1 MKHTL
6 KHRPRHAPVGTPLK
20 ACMRP
25 TSSRRGRQRGVT
37 MLFGLIALAIMMI
50 GAAAMVRSMNT
61 SMMMA
66 GNLGFKRDLTNQA
79 ERATATVMTLM
90 NSGALNTEAAR
101 QSAAVARNYSARI
114 LPTNAQGVPTA
125 LVDDGTFGVVGAV
138 ANDIAVPD
146 QGVVLR
152 YLIDRLCVNVGVADG
167 SHCTMS
173 DPGSPVGGSAAE
185 TLRADDSSANGGG
198 GVLPRQT
205 VYRLSIR
212 VSGPRNTQA
221 YFQTTF
227 TL

>member
-1 MKHTL
+1 MKPTRRCA
-6 KHRPRHAPVGTPLK
+6 RPRQPRQQ
-20 ACMRP
+20 RP
-25 TSSRRGRQRGVT
+25 QQQRGVT

-61 SMMMA
+61 SMTIS

-79 ERATATVMTLM
+79 ERATAAVMALM
-90 NSGALNTEAAR
+90 NTGALNTETAR
-101 QSAAVARNYSARI
+101 QSSAVARNYSARI
-114 LPTNAQGVPTA
+114 LPTNPQGIPTA
-125 LVDDGTFGVVGAV
+125 LVDDSTFNTTGTPS
-138 ANDIAVPD
+138 NDISAAD

-152 YLIDRLCVNVGVADG
+152 YLVDRLCVNTGLADG
-167 SHCTMS
+167 SHCQMS
-173 DPGSPVGGSAAE
+173 DPGTPMGGSASE
-185 TLRADDSSANGGG
+185 TLRADDSAASGGG

>member
-1 MKHTL
+1 MH
-6 KHRPRHAPVGTPLK
+6 HGAQARA
-20 ACMRP
+20 
-25 TSSRRGRQRGVT
+25 RQRGVT

-61 SMMMA
+61 SLMMA

-90 NSGALNTEAAR
+90 NSGALNAEVSR
-101 QSAAVARNYSARI
+101 QSAAVARNYSANI
-114 LPTNAQGVPTA
+114 LPTNVQGVPMA
-125 LVDDGTFGVVGAV
+125 LVDDGTFAAVGAV
-138 ANDIAVPD
+138 ANDIAVVD

-152 YLIDRLCVNVGVADG
+152 YLIDRLCVNTGVADG

-185 TLRADDSSANGGG
+185 TLRADDSSASGGG

>member
-1 MKHTL
+1 MMST
-6 KHRPRHAPVGTPLK
+6 RTGCSAAAAWPR
-20 ACMRP
+20 
-25 TSSRRGRQRGVT
+25 RRHQRGVT
-37 MLFGLIALAIMMI
+37 MLFGLIALAVMMI

-61 SMMMA
+61 SMLMA

-79 ERATATVMTLM
+79 ERATATVMALM
-90 NSGALNTEAAR
+90 NTGALNTEILR
-101 QSAAVARNYSARI
+101 QNSAAPRNYSADI
-114 LPTNAQGVPTA
+114 LPTNAQGIPNV
-125 LVDDGTFGVVGAV
+125 LVDDGSFTTKGTV
-138 ANDIAVPD
+138 ANDISVAE

-152 YLIDRLCVNVGVADG
+152 YVVDRLCVNTGVADG
-167 SHCTMS
+167 THCTMS
-173 DPGSPVGGSAAE
+173 EPGAPMGGGASNTPRAEDSAAV
-185 TLRADDSSANGGG
+185 GGG

>member
-1 MKHTL
+1 
-6 KHRPRHAPVGTPLK
+6 
-20 ACMRP
+20 
-25 TSSRRGRQRGVT
+25 

-61 SMMMA
+61 SMTIS

-79 ERATATVMTLM
+79 ERATAAVMALM
-90 NSGALNTEAAR
+90 NTGALNTETAR
-101 QSAAVARNYSARI
+101 QSSAVARNYSARI
-114 LPTNAQGVPTA
+114 LPTNPQGIPTA
-125 LVDDGTFGVVGAV
+125 LVDDSTFNTTGTPS
-138 ANDIAVPD
+138 NDISAAD

-152 YLIDRLCVNVGVADG
+152 YLVDRLCVNTGLADG
-167 SHCTMS
+167 SHCQMS
-173 DPGSPVGGSAAE
+173 DPGTPMGGSASE
-185 TLRADDSSANGGG
+185 TLRADDSAASGGG

>member
-1 MKHTL
+1 MYPAAAT
-6 KHRPRHAPVGTPLK
+6 RE
-20 ACMRP
+20 
-25 TSSRRGRQRGVT
+25 RQRGVT
-37 MLFGLIALAIMMI
+37 MLFGLIALAIMMM

-90 NSGALNTEAAR
+90 NSGALNSEVAR
-101 QSAAVARNYSARI
+101 QSATVASNYSASI

-125 LVDDGTFGVVGAV
+125 LVDDGTFGAMGAV
-138 ANDIAVPD
+138 ANDIAVAD

-152 YLIDRLCVNVGVADG
+152 YLIDRLCVNAGVADG
-167 SHCTMS
+167 GHCTMS
-173 DPGSPVGGSAAE
+173 DLGSPVGGSAAE
-185 TLRADDSSANGGG
+185 TLRADASSASGGG

>member
-1 MKHTL
+1 
-6 KHRPRHAPVGTPLK
+6 
-20 ACMRP
+20 
-25 TSSRRGRQRGVT
+25 
-37 MLFGLIALAIMMI
+37 MLFGLIALAVMMI

-61 SMMMA
+61 SMTMA

-79 ERATATVMTLM
+79 ERATATVMALM
-90 NSGALNTEAAR
+90 NSGALNAEVSR
-101 QSAAVARNYSARI
+101 QTSAVARNYSATM
-114 LPTNAQGVPTA
+114 LPPNAQGLPRA
-125 LVDDGTFGVVGAV
+125 LVDDSLFGTVGAV
-138 ANDIAVPD
+138 ANDISVAD

-152 YLIDRLCVNVGVADG
+152 YLIDRLCNNPGAADG

-173 DPGSPVGGSAAE
+173 DPGSPVGGSASE
-185 TLRADDSSANGGG
+185 TLRADDPAAGGGG
-198 GVLPRQT
+198 GVLPRQA

>member
-1 MKHTL
+1 MMNTA
-6 KHRPRHAPVGTPLK
+6 RTPRATQ
-20 ACMRP
+20 AQA
-25 TSSRRGRQRGVT
+25 RQRGVT
-37 MLFGLIALAIMMI
+37 LLFGLIALAIMMI

-61 SMMMA
+61 SLMIA

-79 ERATATVMTLM
+79 ERATATVMALM
-90 NSGALNTEAAR
+90 NTGALNLETAR
-101 QSAAVARNYSARI
+101 QNSAVSRNYSANI
-114 LPTNAQGVPTA
+114 LPTNAQGIPNV
-125 LVDDGTFGVVGAV
+125 LVDDSNFGNAGA
-138 ANDIAVPD
+138 AGNDINVAD

-152 YLIDRLCVNVGVADG
+152 YLVDRLCVNTGVADG
-167 SHCTMS
+167 SHCAMS
-173 DPGSPVGGSAAE
+173 DPGAPSGGNGGGALKAE
-185 TLRADDSSANGGG
+185 DSSAQSGG

>member
-1 MKHTL
+1 MKRTRTGSPAAPAWPQR
-6 KHRPRHAPVGTPLK
+6 RP
-20 ACMRP
+20 
-25 TSSRRGRQRGVT
+25 QRGVT
-37 MLFGLIALAIMMI
+37 MLFGLIALAVMMI

-61 SMMMA
+61 SMLMA

-79 ERATATVMTLM
+79 ERATATVMALM
-90 NSGALNTEAAR
+90 NTGALNTEILR
-101 QSAAVARNYSARI
+101 QNSAAPRNYSADI
-114 LPTNAQGVPTA
+114 LPTNAQGIPTA
-125 LVDDGTFGVVGAV
+125 LVDDSTFGTFGAT
-138 ANDIAVPD
+138 ANDISVPD
-146 QGVVLR
+146 QAVVLR
-152 YLIDRLCVNVGVADG
+152 YLVDRLCVNTGVADG

-173 DPGSPVGGSAAE
+173 DPGSPVGGSASE
-185 TLRADDSSANGGG
+185 TLRADDSSASGGG

>member
-1 MKHTL
+1 MTMMKSGPHQLVRCRNQTV
-6 KHRPRHAPVGTPLK
+6 R
-20 ACMRP
+20 
-25 TSSRRGRQRGVT
+25 SSQRGVT
-37 MLFGLIALAIMMI
+37 LLFGLIALAIMMI

-61 SMMMA
+61 SMLMA

-79 ERATATVMTLM
+79 ERATATVMALM
-90 NSGALNTEAAR
+90 NTGALNTELAR
-101 QSAAVARNYSARI
+101 QNAAVTRNYSASI
-114 LPTNAQGVPTA
+114 LPTNAQGVPNA
-125 LVDDGTFGVVGAV
+125 LVSDSNFTTVGAV
-138 ANDIAVPD
+138 ANDITVAD

-152 YLIDRLCVNVGVADG
+152 YVVDRLCVNTGLADG

-173 DPGSPVGGSAAE
+173 DPGSPMGGSAS
-185 TLRADDSSANGGG
+185 TTHRADDSAANGGG

>member
-1 MKHTL
+1 
-6 KHRPRHAPVGTPLK
+6 
-20 ACMRP
+20 
-25 TSSRRGRQRGVT
+25 

-61 SMMMA
+61 SMMMS

-79 ERATATVMTLM
+79 ERATATVMALM
-90 NSGALNTEAAR
+90 NTGALNTEAAR
-101 QSAAVARNYSARI
+101 QNPDSARNYSAK
-114 LPTNAQGVPTA
+114 LLQSNPQGVPLA
-125 LVDDGTFGVVGAV
+125 LVSDANLVGFGAV

-146 QGVVLR
+146 QGVTLR
-152 YLIDRLCVNVGVADG
+152 YLVDRLCNDNGVADG
-167 SHCTMS
+167 SRCVMS
-173 DPGSPVGGSAAE
+173 DPGSPAGGSAAE
-185 TLRADDSSANGGG
+185 ALRAEDSSAAGG

-212 VSGPRNTQA
+212 VSGPRGTQA

>member
-1 MKHTL
+1 MMKSRH
-6 KHRPRHAPVGTPLK
+6 HRPCNAAG
-20 ACMRP
+20 
-25 TSSRRGRQRGVT
+25 QRGVT
-37 MLFGLIALAIMMI
+37 LLFGLIALAIMMI

-61 SMMMA
+61 SLMIA

-79 ERATATVMTLM
+79 ERATATVMALM
-90 NSGALNTEAAR
+90 NSGVLATEASR
-101 QSAAVARNYSARI
+101 QSAAVPRNYSASI
-114 LPTNAQGVPTA
+114 LPTNAQGIPNA
-125 LVDDGTFGVVGAV
+125 LVDDGNFSTFGAA
-138 ANDIAVPD
+138 ANDITVAD

-152 YLIDRLCVNVGVADG
+152 YLVDRLCVNTGVADG

-173 DPGSPVGGSAAE
+173 DPGSPMGGSASE
-185 TLRADDSSANGGG
+185 TLRADDSSASGGG

>member
-1 MKHTL
+1 MRTATHK
-6 KHRPRHAPVGTPLK
+6 RPLA
-20 ACMRP
+20 AA
-25 TSSRRGRQRGVT
+25 RQRGVT
-37 MLFGLIALAIMMI
+37 LLFGLIALAIMMI

-61 SMMMA
+61 SLMIA

-79 ERATATVMTLM
+79 ERATATVMALM
-90 NSGALNTEAAR
+90 NTGDLKTEVTR
-101 QSAAVARNYSARI
+101 QDDAVARNYSANI
-114 LPTNAQGVPTA
+114 LATNAQGIPNA
-125 LVDDGTFGVVGAV
+125 LVDDGTFSTFGATG
-138 ANDIAVPD
+138 NDINVVD

-152 YLIDRLCVNVGVADG
+152 YLVDRLCVNTGVADG

-173 DPGSPVGGSAAE
+173 EVGAPSGGSASTAPK
-185 TLRADDSSANGGG
+185 ADDSAAQGGG
-198 GVLPRQT
+198 GVLPKQA

>member
-1 MKHTL
+1 MMSKHL
-6 KHRPRHAPVGTPLK
+6 DAPARALRPR
-20 ACMRP
+20 R
-25 TSSRRGRQRGVT
+25 SRQRGVT

-61 SMMMA
+61 SMLMA

-90 NSGALNTEAAR
+90 NTGALNTEALR
-101 QSAAVARNYSARI
+101 QSDAVPRNYSANI
-114 LPTNAQGVPTA
+114 LPTNAQGIPSV
-125 LVDDGTFGVVGAV
+125 LVDDSTFTTKGAV
-138 ANDIAVPD
+138 ANDISVAD

-152 YLIDRLCVNVGVADG
+152 YVVDRLCVNTGVADG
-167 SHCTMS
+167 THCTMS
-173 DPGSPVGGSAAE
+173 EPGAPSGGGPANAP
-185 TLRADDSSANGGG
+185 RADDSAAVGGG

>member
-1 MKHTL
+1 MKHCPLT
-6 KHRPRHAPVGTPLK
+6 RPGPAW
-20 ACMRP
+20 
-25 TSSRRGRQRGVT
+25 RRRRRQQRGVT

-61 SMMMA
+61 SMLMA

-90 NSGALNTEAAR
+90 NSGALNTEALR
-101 QSAAVARNYSARI
+101 QSSAVPRNYSANI
-114 LPTNAQGVPTA
+114 LPTNAQGIPNV
-125 LVDDGTFGVVGAV
+125 LVDDSTFTTKGAA
-138 ANDIAVPD
+138 ANDISVTD

-152 YLIDRLCVNVGVADG
+152 YVIDRLCVNAGAADG
-167 SHCTMS
+167 THCMMS
-173 DPGSPVGGSAAE
+173 EPGAPSGGGPSN
-185 TLRADDSSANGGG
+185 TPRADDSAALGGG
-198 GVLPRQT
+198 GVIPRQT

>member
-1 MKHTL
+1 MMKPT
-6 KHRPRHAPVGTPLK
+6 HRRVQQGPAARV
-20 ACMRP
+20 
-25 TSSRRGRQRGVT
+25 QRGVT
-37 MLFGLIALAIMMI
+37 LLFGLIALAIMMI

-61 SMMMA
+61 SMVMS

-79 ERATATVMTLM
+79 ERATEVVMTLM
-90 NSGALNTEAAR
+90 NTGDLKTEIAR
-101 QSAAVARNYSARI
+101 QSPATARNYSANI

-125 LVDDGTFGVVGAV
+125 LVDDANFAAAGVA
-138 ANDIAVPD
+138 ANDITVNS

-152 YLIDRLCVNVGVADG
+152 YLVDRLCVNTGVADG

-173 DPGSPVGGSAAE
+173 DPGSPMGGNASDV
-185 TLRADDSSANGGG
+185 LKADDSSAQGGG